1 MSSLA
6 QPCFDIPNLAASVF
20 HHVHSSHV
28 CYEVPTLSNVSCQ
41 NTSTLISK
49 LTMTVRVVWKHS
61 CTRMRRSQ
69 FSKSGYVSA
78 GISLTSLQHL
88 PEDPIQSPT
97 IQNTLKRQRKIQY
110 AQLHM
115 DSSATS
121 PSAAHQLESS
131 PCKQTQIQRPILC
144 RACFEIHNLLCVHIQ
159 SKSSKDRLAK
169 GIRCRYSW
177 K

>member
-1 MSSLA
+1 
-6 QPCFDIPNLAASVF
+6 
-20 HHVHSSHV
+20 
-28 CYEVPTLSNVSCQ
+28 
-41 NTSTLISK
+41 
-49 LTMTVRVVWKHS
+49 
-61 CTRMRRSQ
+61 MRRSQ

-97 IQNTLKRQRKIQY
+97 IQNTLKRQRKMQY

-131 PCKQTQIQRPILC
+131 PCKQTQIQRPKLC

-159 SKSSKDRLAK
+159 SKSCEDRLAK

-177 K
+177 NREIENWNESSPDIADISNPKSKRSVAWSMPNW